1 MKITPYGAA
10 GEVTGSCYHVVT
22 QKSEVLV
29 DCGLFQSGEDFHE
42 KNVIPDAI
50 SVRKLDAVLITHA
63 HLDHVGRLPLLIKH
77 GYKGPIYGTP
87 ATLDLIELVL
97 KDAAKVQA
105 QDTQRLNRKLERAGK
120 PTVAP
125 LYEQSE
131 VEAVCR
137 LLKPLAYRHPV
148 KIAHDITLTLREAGH
163 MLGSASI
170 DLRAD
175 GKTVIFSGDIGPR
188 GLPILKDPEPFECAD
203 AAFMESTYGD
213 RDHKPMSATLD
224 EFYQIITTTVDRG
237 GKVLIP
243 SFAIGRTQQML
254 YHLAELMQ
262 KGGIRK
268 VPIFVDSPMAIR
280 ATHIYDQHTD
290 LFDED
295 AQKMID
301 AGTLDALL
309 RHVHFT
315 ETPAESMSINQV
327 EGAAIIIAGAG
338 MCNAG
343 RILHHMKYHLWKPET
358 AMIIVGY
365 QVAGSLGRRLVD
377 GAKLVR
383 ILGDEIIV
391 RASVHTLGGFSAHA
405 GQSELIAWFR
415 KLLPCNPRAILVHGE
430 DRAREPLAALLK
442 QVGAPKVDLPRWGE
456 VLEIG

>member
-1 MKITPYGAA
+1 
-10 GEVTGSCYHVVT
+10 
-22 QKSEVLV
+22 
-29 DCGLFQSGEDFHE
+29 
-42 KNVIPDAI
+42 
-50 SVRKLDAVLITHA
+50 
-63 HLDHVGRLPLLIKH
+63 
-77 GYKGPIYGTP
+77 
-87 ATLDLIELVL
+87 
-97 KDAAKVQA
+97 
-105 QDTQRLNRKLERAGK
+105 
-120 PTVAP
+120 
-125 LYEQSE
+125 
-131 VEAVCR
+131 
-137 LLKPLAYRHPV
+137 
-148 KIAHDITLTLREAGH
+148 
-163 MLGSASI
+163 
-170 DLRAD
+170 
-175 GKTVIFSGDIGPR
+175 VIFSGDIGPR

-280 ATHIYDQHTD
+280 ATHIYHQHTD